1 MGDIPCRVSNPPIG
15 VVRFIHNKVGY
26 LEDQN
31 PMKVYR
37 GCMMAVFGVIIGV
50 FSLLF
55 SQTFGLLGLLLP
67 PALVTVAYA
76 FVGAIIEEL
85 AYLLGGDDS

>member
-1 MGDIPCRVSNPPIG
+1 
-15 VVRFIHNKVGY
+15 
-26 LEDQN
+26 
-31 PMKVYR
+31 MKVYR
-37 GCMMAVFGVIIGV
+37 GCMMTLFGVIIGI

-76 FVGAIIEEL
+76 FVSVIIEEI
-85 AYLLGGDDS
+85 AYLLGDDS